1 MTTKPSEPRKR
12 RPPLRRWNQLSRF
25 LEILLY
31 TGHISNGRPMSAFLI
46 AEPGEGKTSLLERFR
61 GNTQVDFY
69 SDLTYRT
76 IISVLKDAARGRR
89 THLCC
94 TEFQKIIMRRAS
106 VANSTLTIML
116 QAMEEGVFKVG
127 FGPQEHDCMGARLGV
142 LAATTVTSIE
152 KNPTIISEL
161 AMDSRAFFIDATS
174 TEKEILEIEERIV
187 SGDDSALKPILI
199 HPPARKVH
207 VEVPEAVGQRV
218 RLWVREMQSA
228 KVRTYGV
235 RTLTRF
241 LHTLRGVAL
250 KDGSDVV
257 RRAHEDE
264 LYEYRELWLAP
275 PQLDAFEGNGS
286 KNGNGD

>member
-1 MTTKPSEPRKR
+1 MGRVQ
-12 RPPLRRWNQLSRF
+12 LRRWNQLSAF

-31 TGHISNGRPMSAFLI
+31 TGHVSNGRPMSAFLI
-46 AEPGEGKTSLLERFR
+46 AEPGEGKTTLLERFR
-61 GNTQVDFY
+61 GNTQIEFY

-76 IISVLKDAARGRR
+76 IITVLKDAAKGRR

-127 FGPQEHDCMGARLGV
+127 FGPQEHDCFGARLGV
-142 LAATTVTSIE
+142 FAATTVTSVE

-161 AMDSRAFFIDATS
+161 AMDSRAYFIDASS
-174 TEKEILEIEERIV
+174 TEAEIFEIENRIV
-187 SGDDSALKPILI
+187 KGDESALKPIQI
-199 HPPARKVH
+199 RAPARKVH

-218 RLWVREMQSA
+218 RSWVVEMRNE
-228 KVRTYGV
+228 KLRTYGT

-250 KDGSDVV
+250 KNGSEIV
-257 RRAHEDE
+257 RKAHEEE
-264 LYEYRELWLAP
+264 LYEFRELWLNP
-275 PQLDAFEGNGS
+275 PNLDAFAMS
-286 KNGNGD
+286 TSRKAGD